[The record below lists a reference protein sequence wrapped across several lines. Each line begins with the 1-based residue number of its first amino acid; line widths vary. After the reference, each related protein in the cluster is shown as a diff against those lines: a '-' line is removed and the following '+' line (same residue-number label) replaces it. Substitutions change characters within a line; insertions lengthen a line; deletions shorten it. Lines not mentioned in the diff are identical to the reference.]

1 MDKKDLKKK
10 STTVGFVIPPHEL
23 EFSTTRS
30 GGPGGQNVNK
40 VETRVRVTWDFE
52 HSNALT
58 VVQKEGM
65 RSRLKKKLNY
75 RGSVSVSSSDAR
87 SQIRN
92 KERAIVIL
100 TRLVAEALAIPKQRR
115 TTRIPVA
122 SKEKRL
128 QSKKIHAR
136 KKKERSEV
144 PQELL

>member
-1 MDKKDLKKK
+1 MDKKELRKK
-10 STTVGFVIPPHEL
+10 SEVVGFIIPPFEL

-58 VVQKEGM
+58 VEEKE
-65 RSRLKKKLNY
+65 RIRNHLKKKLNY
-75 RGSVSVSSSDAR
+75 RGSVSVSSSEAR
-87 SQIRN
+87 SQARN
-92 KERAIVIL
+92 KERAIDIL

-115 TTRIPVA
+115 ATRVPRG

-128 QSKKIHAR
+128 QSKKIHGR
-136 KKKERSEV
+136 QKKIRSEL
-144 PQELL
+144 PQEFI